1 MTSGESSRF
10 STTAIGLRESELRVK
25 SAVVAVV
32 GRPSAG
38 KSTLVNALCGA
49 KVSIVSPVPQTTRNR
64 VRGILND
71 VDAQI
76 VFIDTPGFHLSTR
89 KINTYMT
96 GIVSSTLEEVDIV
109 LYVVDGSR
117 ASGEEEKAISEAV
130 RATGKPTVICLNKKD
145 AADDVW
151 ALVRASACSF
161 LTGAPSF
168 DVSARTGD
176 GLDALREKLI
186 QLSPDGEQMYP
197 PDYYTDQ
204 TPEFRISEI
213 VREKVTLGTREEVPH
228 AVYVRIEDV
237 EMRDDGQT
245 LWARGFICVE
255 RESQKGIIVG
265 RGGDKIRQIIRD
277 SEAELSEIF
286 PWAVKLDM
294 RVKVDRQWRKRDP
307 LLKKMIR

>member
-1 MTSGESSRF
+1 M
-10 STTAIGLRESELRVK
+10 K

-64 VRGILND
+64 VRGILNAE
-71 VDAQI
+71 DAQL
-76 VFIDTPGFHLSTR
+76 VFIDTPGFHLSTK

-96 GIVSSTLEEVDIV
+96 GIVSSTLGEVDII

-130 RATGKPTVICLNKKD
+130 RAARKPTVICLNKKD
-145 AADDVW
+145 VAGEVW
-151 ALVRASACSF
+151 AQVREGACGFLPDAAPFEVSASAG
-161 LTGAPSF
+161 TG
-168 DVSARTGD
+168 
-176 GLDALREKLI
+176 LEALREKLI

-228 AVYVRIEDV
+228 SVYVRIEDV
-237 EMRDDGQT
+237 EMHDEGET

-265 RGGDKIRQIIRD
+265 RAGDKIRQIVHD
-277 SEAELSEIF
+277 SEAELSED
-286 PWAVKLDM
+286 L
-294 RVKVDRQWRKRDP
+294 P
-307 LLKKMIR
+307 LEGQARPAREG